1 MAYAPRQ
8 RKYKVR
14 WKIAVPLILLVAL
27 VLYAVAGLLFPQKKE
42 EAKKFTVCGLNS
54 EETIHLL
61 NKKAADTLTVRDY
74 VFYGESLGLYT
85 QTYDAKGDKDELAGK
100 TVELHNLCTDIM
112 R

>member
-42 EAKKFTVCGLNS
+42 EAKKFTVCGLDK
-54 EETIHLL
+54 EGTVKLL
-61 NKKAADTLTVRDY
+61 NASSKGCRYDDGQGLCLLWGILRAVYAD
-74 VFYGESLGLYT
+74 
-85 QTYDAKGDKDELAGK
+85 
-100 TVELHNLCTDIM
+100 I
-112 R
+112 

>member
-42 EAKKFTVCGLNS
+42 TAK
-54 EETIHLL
+54 IHCLRL
-61 NKKAADTLTVRDY
+61 
-74 VFYGESLGLYT
+74 E
-85 QTYDAKGDKDELAGK
+85 Q
-100 TVELHNLCTDIM
+100 
-112 R
+112 

>member
-61 NKKAADTLTVRDY
+61 NKRLPIPSRFGIMSFTENLWVYILRHMMQKATRM
-74 VFYGESLGLYT
+74 SL
-85 QTYDAKGDKDELAGK
+85 QEKP
-100 TVELHNLCTDIM
+100 
-112 R
+112 